1 MKVVVVDYCS
11 VAQSCLTLQHH
22 RLQHAKPP
30 CPSPSPKVC
39 PSSCLLQRW
48 CHPATSSSDVLFSF
62 CPQSFPASRTSVSQL
77 FTSDDQNT
85 GASASVLPKGI
96 QGWSPLRLTDLI
108 SLPSKGLSGVFSS
121 TAVWRH
127 QFFGVL
133 LSLQSSFHYCT
144 WPLRRSYGIMHIPQD
159 ECIVN
164 LEIISYIQSLFAVM
178 KYLWPVDT
186 LHLRGAAAQ
195 TKGFSWPCWAAQI
208 SPLQLVSPMASQGV
222 CIHFCASFLS
232 CIQWKG
238 SVLEL

>member
-1 MKVVVVDYCS
+1 MNCS
-11 VAQSCLTLQHH
+11 MPGLPVHH
-22 RLQHAKPP
+22 QLLEFTQTHVRRVGDAIQPSHPLS
-30 CPSPSPKVC
+30 SPSP
-39 PSSCLLQRW
+39 PALNLSQ
-48 CHPATSSSDVLFSF
+48 HP
-62 CPQSFPASRTSVSQL
+62 SFPMSQF
-77 FTSDDQNT
+77 FTSGDQNT
-85 GASASVLPKGI
+85 GASASILLINI
-96 QGWSPLRLTDLI
+96 QGWFPLRSTGFI
-108 SLPSKGLSGVFSS
+108 SLLFRRLSGVFSS